1 MLQHRMPMDKTT
13 NQAPRALK
21 IVAALFV
28 LSGVL
33 AAVEVLVL
41 LARGHVS
48 LNLGILCIFVG
59 YGLLRLRPVKGS
71 VPESRSQG

>member
-59 YGLLRLRPVKGS
+59 YGRFAYGLKGS